1 MQDEKSFDM
10 TTEYDRSF
18 VKAIPDIDNL
28 LEGYMA
34 SHTDRRTSLFDE
46 DKDDEIEGYIEQIN
60 DIVTQNPEKAV
71 TAESDN
77 AGLAS
82 DTKEF
87 YKLSSFKFVPK
98 TEKKTPPPEIKLT
111 GKKARIS
118 SVKEFVQTVFP
129 GLESNDDDGQNKIF
143 VVTMPE
149 EKEKKTSQDTA
160 ELEKIVEDDGEI
172 NHKELAR
179 FLKDDI
185 FAVISTKIKE
195 MREEYRLGIH
205 PLDKIKDKNEIRDRL
220 SKSIAVG
227 RKRLIVMGF
236 VFVLLLYLGI
246 SQSLKVPF
254 IQAISYVHGNNWF
267 MLINVLLAMPMLICA
282 KDLYKE
288 AFKQIFCA
296 TPGIETAL
304 TFFASVSV
312 LHTLLLV
319 FNRSDG
325 AYTYLSLTAMTLL
338 GYIYYDTENYK
349 KMRADYKLIAFKPVK
364 TCGRVL
370 SDKQLTQEI
379 TGDDSLVATVRKY
392 DTIVTD
398 DFFTKSTQRASE
410 SKVLSVL
417 SVVSIALSLI
427 LFVLTLILEGKFISA
442 VTMVV
447 VTLALTVSVVL
458 CVTNMLP
465 YISFSKKLKF
475 SGAAITG
482 EYTAKNFAKAET
494 LVLCD
499 QDLFPPKSLLLCGSK
514 LYNDTDMKTMIIDV
528 ASVLNSVNSPLTGM
542 MMDIISGQTEI
553 LKDTDSVN
561 YYDEKGISAYVENAK
576 VLIGNRAFMRD
587 NLIKIPADGT
597 QEKIESGG
605 KVALFVAINGFL
617 AAIFSIK
624 YNENQIIK
632 KRVKK
637 LIGAGVGFAVKSR
650 DPNLTR
656 SLVCGKYD
664 IPESMIRIL
673 PVSLSEK
680 EELLRIEDHTPDV
693 ITITK
698 DVSAFFR
705 AHTTA
710 HKMRSSL
717 TTNTAIC
724 LAAYVF
730 GVVLAVAACVM
741 SMLPAAKP
749 ILIVLLQLFWL
760 IPPFVTTVSLN
771 KTI

>member
-1 MQDEKSFDM
+1 MQDEKSFDT

-34 SHTDRRTSLFDE
+34 SHTDRRTSFFDE
-46 DKDDEIEGYIEQIN
+46 DKDEEIEGYVERIN
-60 DIVTQNPEKAV
+60 DIVIQNPEKAV
-71 TAESDN
+71 PAKTGSEGST
-77 AGLAS
+77 S

-98 TEKKTPPPEIKLT
+98 TEKKEEAPEIKLT

-129 GLESNDDDGQNKIF
+129 GIESTEDDGKNKIF
-143 VVTMPE
+143 VVTVPQ
-149 EKEKKTSQDTA
+149 EKEHKTSQDTA

-195 MREEYRLGIH
+195 MKREYRSGIH
-205 PLDKIKDKNEIRDRL
+205 PLDKIKDKDEIRNRL
-220 SKSIAVG
+220 SKSIATG

-246 SQSLKVPF
+246 SQSLNLPF
-254 IQAISYVHGNNWF
+254 IQAVSYIHGNNWF
-267 MLINVLLAMPMLICA
+267 MLINVLLAIPMLICA
-282 KDLYKE
+282 KDIYKT
-288 AFKQIFCA
+288 AFKQIVCMS
-296 TPGIETAL
+296 PGIETAL
-304 TFFASVSV
+304 TFFMSVSV
-312 LHTLLLV
+312 IHTLILA
-319 FNRSDG
+319 FNRTDS
-325 AYTYLSLTAMTLL
+325 AYTYLSLVAMAFL

-349 KMRADYKLIAFKPVK
+349 KMRADYKLIAFKPMK

-370 SDKQLTQEI
+370 EDKKLTQEI
-379 TGDDSLVATVRKY
+379 TGEDSLAATVRKY
-392 DTIVTD
+392 DTLVTD

-417 SVVSIALSLI
+417 SIVSIALSVI
-427 LFVLTLILEGKFISA
+427 LFVLTLILEGKFVNA
-442 VTMVV
+442 LTMMV

-482 EYTAKNFAKAET
+482 EYTAKNFAMAET

-514 LYNDTDMKTMIIDV
+514 LYNNTDMKSMIIDV

-542 MMDIISGQTEI
+542 MMDIISDQREL

-561 YYDEKGISAYVENAK
+561 YYDEKGISAYVENTK

-597 QEKIESGG
+597 QEKIEGGG

-632 KRVKK
+632 KRIKK
-637 LIGAGVGFAVKSR
+637 LIGAGVGFALKSR
-650 DPNLTR
+650 DPNITR
-656 SLVCGKYD
+656 NLVCGKYE
-664 IPESMIRIL
+664 IPESMIKIL
-673 PVSLSEK
+673 PVSLAEK
-680 EELLRIEDHTPDV
+680 EESLQIEDHTPDV

-710 HKMRSSL
+710 HKMRSAI
-717 TTNTAIC
+717 TTNTAIS

-760 IPPFVTTVSLN
+760 LPPFVTTVSLN

>member
-1 MQDEKSFDM
+1 
-10 TTEYDRSF
+10 
-18 VKAIPDIDNL
+18 
-28 LEGYMA
+28 MA
-34 SHTDRRTSLFDE
+34 
-46 DKDDEIEGYIEQIN
+46 
-60 DIVTQNPEKAV
+60 
-71 TAESDN
+71 
-77 AGLAS
+77 
-82 DTKEF
+82 
-87 YKLSSFKFVPK
+87 
-98 TEKKTPPPEIKLT
+98 
-111 GKKARIS
+111 
-118 SVKEFVQTVFP
+118 
-129 GLESNDDDGQNKIF
+129 
-143 VVTMPE
+143 
-149 EKEKKTSQDTA
+149 
-160 ELEKIVEDDGEI
+160 
-172 NHKELAR
+172 
-179 FLKDDI
+179 
-185 FAVISTKIKE
+185 
-195 MREEYRLGIH
+195 
-205 PLDKIKDKNEIRDRL
+205 
-220 SKSIAVG
+220 
-227 RKRLIVMGF
+227 
-236 VFVLLLYLGI
+236 
-246 SQSLKVPF
+246 
-254 IQAISYVHGNNWF
+254 
-267 MLINVLLAMPMLICA
+267 
-282 KDLYKE
+282 
-288 AFKQIFCA
+288 
-296 TPGIETAL
+296 
-304 TFFASVSV
+304 
-312 LHTLLLV
+312 
-319 FNRSDG
+319 FNRTDS
-325 AYTYLSLTAMTLL
+325 AYTYLSLAVMTLI

-364 TCGRVL
+364 TCGRVVD
-370 SDKQLTQEI
+370 DKQLTQEI
-379 TGDDSLVATVRKY
+379 TGEDSLVATVRKY
-392 DTIVTD
+392 DTLVTD

-410 SKVLSVL
+410 SKVLSIL
-417 SVVSIALSLI
+417 SVVSIALS
-427 LFVLTLILEGKFISA
+427 FVLFGLTFIFDGKFINA
-442 VTMVV
+442 VTMMV

-458 CVTNMLP
+458 CVTNRLP

-494 LVLCD
+494 LILSD

-528 ASVLNSVNSPLTGM
+528 ASVLNAVNSPLTGM
-542 MMDIISGQTEI
+542 MMDIISDQREL
-553 LKDTDSVN
+553 LKNTDSVN

-656 SLVCGKYD
+656 KLVCGKYE

-680 EELLRIEDHTPDV
+680 EEMLEIEDHTPDV

-710 HKMRSSL
+710 HKMRSAL

-730 GVVLAVAACVM
+730 GVVLAIAACVM

>member
-1 MQDEKSFDM
+1 MQEEKSFDM

-18 VKAIPDIDNL
+18 VKTIPDIDNL
-28 LEGYMA
+28 LEGYML
-34 SHTDRRTSLFDE
+34 SHTDRRTNLFDE
-46 DKDDEIEGYIEQIN
+46 DKDEEIEGYIDQIN
-60 DIVTQNPEKAV
+60 DIVTQNPEKALP
-71 TAESDN
+71 AETDREGSS
-77 AGLAS
+77 S

-98 TEKKTPPPEIKLT
+98 TEKKAQPPEIKLT

-129 GLESNDDDGQNKIF
+129 GLENNDDDGGNKIF

-149 EKEKKTSQDTA
+149 EKETSASRDTA

-185 FAVISTKIKE
+185 FVTVSTKIKE
-195 MREEYRLGIH
+195 MKEEYRAGVH
-205 PLDKIKDKNEIRDRL
+205 PFDKIKDKNEIRDRL
-220 SKSIAVG
+220 SKCIAAG

-236 VFVLLLYLGI
+236 VFAFLLYLGI
-246 SQSLKVPF
+246 SQSLNLPF
-254 IQAISYVHGNNWF
+254 IQAVSYVHGNNWF
-267 MLINVLLAMPMLICA
+267 MLINVALALPMLVCA
-282 KDLYKE
+282 KDVYKE
-288 AFKQIFCA
+288 SFKQILCLS
-296 TPGIETAL
+296 PGIETAL
-304 TFFASVSV
+304 SFFMSVSV
-312 LHTLLLV
+312 IHTLILA
-319 FNRSDG
+319 FNRTDS
-325 AYTYLSLTAMTLL
+325 AYTYLSLAAMTLI

-349 KMRADYKLIAFKPVK
+349 KIRADYKLIAFKPVK
-364 TCGRVL
+364 TCGRVVD
-370 SDKQLTQEI
+370 DKQLTQEI
-379 TGDDSLVATVRKY
+379 TGEDSLVATVRKY
-392 DTIVTD
+392 DTLVTD

-410 SKVLSVL
+410 SKVLSIL
-417 SVVSIALSLI
+417 SVVSIALS
-427 LFVLTLILEGKFISA
+427 FVLFGLTFIFDGKFINA
-442 VTMVV
+442 VTMMV

-458 CVTNMLP
+458 CVTNRLP

-494 LVLCD
+494 LILSD

-528 ASVLNSVNSPLTGM
+528 ASVLNAVNSPLTGM
-542 MMDIISGQTEI
+542 MMDIISDQREL
-553 LKDTDSVN
+553 LKNTDSVN

-597 QEKIESGG
+597 QEKIEGGG

-637 LIGAGVGFAVKSR
+637 LIGAGVGFAVKGR

-656 SLVCGKYD
+656 KLVCGKYE

-680 EELLRIEDHTPDV
+680 EEMLEIEDHTPDV

-710 HKMRSSL
+710 HKMRSAL

-730 GVVLAVAACVM
+730 GVVLAIAACVM